1 MFRFLTLLVSLL
13 WISPLSSTQAEPTP
27 TAESQTADLA
37 AHTVVVYN
45 RADPDS
51 QSLAETYAKARSIPP
66 DRLLG
71 IECPITEEI
80 TRIEFETKIREPLDQ
95 IFVSRGWLKRS
106 ETILPNP
113 ILGLPDNLPI
123 QQSQDNP
130 IWIMVLMRG
139 VPLKIAEDPTVQAP
153 ETLMAQLR
161 PNAAAVDSELALL
174 PLRGLPTYG
183 IVSNPYFADK
193 RIRPFGQFFANYL
206 IMVCRLDGPTPAIVR
221 RMIEDAVE
229 TEKTELTGRAF
240 FDIRTIEKKD
250 DPYRMGDGW
259 IEQAAVLFQA
269 RGFDIEIDRKP
280 EVASKW
286 IPWDQIAF
294 YAGWYTWN
302 FEGPFELPDSVEEP
316 SLTISTPSAPIPYA
330 PKPKTGSVP
339 SSPTALPP
347 PWAQSTNPTSALLP
361 ISASSSADSSP
372 DSPSRNRLTNPKSAY
387 LGW

>member
-1 MFRFLTLLVSLL
+1 
-13 WISPLSSTQAEPTP
+13 
-27 TAESQTADLA
+27 
-37 AHTVVVYN
+37 VVYN

-174 PLRGLPTYG
+174 HFAACLPTESSP
-183 IVSNPYFADK
+183 IPTSPTNAFA
-193 RIRPFGQFFANYL
+193 PSANFL
-206 IMVCRLDGPTPAIVR
+206 
-221 RMIEDAVE
+221 
-229 TEKTELTGRAF
+229 
-240 FDIRTIEKKD
+240 RTISS
-250 DPYRMGDGW
+250 W
-259 IEQAAVLFQA
+259 F
-269 RGFDIEIDRKP
+269 
-280 EVASKW
+280 
-286 IPWDQIAF
+286 
-294 YAGWYTWN
+294 AG
-302 FEGPFELPDSVEEP
+302 SM
-316 SLTISTPSAPIPYA
+316 APHP
-330 PKPKTGSVP
+330 P
-339 SSPTALPP
+339 SSA
-347 PWAQSTNPTSALLP
+347 A
-361 ISASSSADSSP
+361 
-372 DSPSRNRLTNPKSAY
+372 
-387 LGW
+387 